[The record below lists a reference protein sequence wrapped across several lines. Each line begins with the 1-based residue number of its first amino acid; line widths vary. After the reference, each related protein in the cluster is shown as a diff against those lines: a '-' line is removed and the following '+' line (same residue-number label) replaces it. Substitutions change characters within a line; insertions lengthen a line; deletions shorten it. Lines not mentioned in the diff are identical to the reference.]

1 MHRHEAEADPNDC
14 NAHTRAVATTTRCRR
29 TVGISPE
36 ARGLPR
42 ERPKH
47 TCDIRLRVRA
57 EYCCHDSA
65 LVGQLHSNE
74 RDPLMR
80 HLELFSQASAI
91 LKSRDLGSIVCDIK
105 FSELTYLDAFWRDY
119 INGSLLAA
127 LKDVFITDSLRAAV
141 GDEAI
146 KLLVNVD
153 EDDYRAGRSKLLL
166 NLIS

>member
-1 MHRHEAEADPNDC
+1 M
-14 NAHTRAVATTTRCRR
+14 
-29 TVGISPE
+29 
-36 ARGLPR
+36 
-42 ERPKH
+42 
-47 TCDIRLRVRA
+47 
-57 EYCCHDSA
+57 
-65 LVGQLHSNE
+65 GQIHSNE
-74 RDPLMR
+74 RNPLLR
-80 HLELFSQASAI
+80 QLELFSQASAI

-166 NLIS
+166 NLLSWWAMDSYNELPTLV